1 MRRIGI
7 LFSAVFFIAGCSTS
21 DIRVAHTVGLVP
33 ATETIPEEALLDV
46 SVVLFD
52 PGVPEGEIDKD
63 VLEELL
69 REGTFVH
76 IRRSESRYTAVH
88 LRDTL
93 QKSGHWGAVWVTPE
107 PSLASDLEVT
117 GEILHSDGDRF
128 HLDIRAVDSAG
139 RVWLEKDYEMA
150 TAAGAYN
157 RQRYPEFDPY
167 QDVYNAIANDLAEV
181 RAGLTTSEIVNL
193 RAISQLRFAGDISS
207 EAFGDYLEVDRRGEY
222 SLVRLPAE
230 GDPQFDRTMRVR
242 EREHLF
248 IETLNEH
255 YEEFYQN
262 ADDSYNGWREF
273 AREEAIAIRELQRS
287 SRWRT
292 TLGIAT
298 VVASVVYGSQGD
310 GDFSSRMLRDAM
322 MYTGMDLIRT
332 AAVRRDEK
340 RLHTEAMEE
349 LSTSFDD
356 EVKPMV
362 IEIEGTQHRLT
373 GTADAQY
380 EEWKEL
386 LLELYSAETGFVPEI
401 EVYTEPLPEP
411 LTEVAEELG
420 GDAGL
425 PAEADAQEPEV
436 YTIEPQDL
444 EIDEEVE
451 AEAAAEAEAEVA
463 PGAIAGAS

>member
-1 MRRIGI
+1 MRQTGLL
-7 LFSAVFFIAGCSTS
+7 LFAVIFIAGCSSS

-33 ATETIPEEALLDV
+33 ATETIPEEELLDV
-46 SVVLFD
+46 SVVLFN
-52 PGVPEGEIDKD
+52 PGVPEGEIDKE

-76 IRRSESRYTAVH
+76 IRRSESRYMAVH

-93 QKSGHWGAVWVTPE
+93 QKSGHWGAVWVTPQ

-117 GEILHSDGDRF
+117 GEILHSDGDQF
-128 HLDIRAVDSAG
+128 HINIRAVDAAG
-139 RVWLEKDYEMA
+139 RVWLEEDYEMA

-167 QDVYNAIANDLAEV
+167 QDVYNAIANDLAAV
-181 RAGLTTSEIVNL
+181 RSELTAREATNL
-193 RAISQLRFAGDISS
+193 RSISQLRFAGDISP
-207 EAFGDYLEVDRRGEY
+207 EAFGDYLDVDRGGEY
-222 SLVRLPAE
+222 SLARLPAE

-255 YEEFYQN
+255 YEEFYQS

-298 VVASVVYGSQGD
+298 VVASVVYGSQSD

-362 IEIEGTQHRLT
+362 VEIEGTQHRLT

-401 EVYTEPLPEP
+401 DVYTEALPEP
-411 LTEVAEELG
+411 PPEVADDVGGEAELPV
-420 GDAGL
+420 DAEG
-425 PAEADAQEPEV
+425 QELEV
-436 YTIEPQDL
+436 YTIEPDDL
-444 EIDEEVE
+444 EMEEESATEATE
-451 AEAAAEAEAEVA
+451 AEANVA
-463 PGAIAGAS
+463 PETIAGAS

>member
-7 LFSAVFFIAGCSTS
+7 LFLAVFALTGCTTS
-21 DIRVAHTVGLVP
+21 EVRVAHTVGLVP
-33 ATETIPEEALLDV
+33 AMEIIPEEQLLDV

-76 IRRSESRYTAVH
+76 IRRSESRYMAVH

-93 QKSGHWGAVWVTPE
+93 QKSGHWGTVWVTPE
-107 PSLASDLEVT
+107 PSLASDIEIA

-128 HLDIRAVDSAG
+128 HLAVMAVDASG
-139 RVWLEKDYEMA
+139 RVWIDKDYEMA

-157 RQRYPEFDPY
+157 RQRYPNFDPY
-167 QDVYNAIANDLAEV
+167 QDVFNQIANDLAEA
-181 RAGLTTSEIVNL
+181 RAGLSARETENL
-193 RAISQLRFAGDISS
+193 RAIGQLRFAGGISP
-207 EAFGDYLEVDRRGEY
+207 EAFGEYLAVDRRGEY
-222 SLVRLPAE
+222 SLNRLPAD
-230 GDPQFDRTMRVR
+230 GDPQFERTLRVR

-248 IETLNEH
+248 IETLNQH

-262 ADDSYNGWREF
+262 SEDSYNGWREF

-298 VVASVVYGSQGD
+298 VVASVVYGSQSD

-349 LSTSFDD
+349 LSQSFDD

-380 EEWKEL
+380 EEWKSL
-386 LLELYSAETGFVPEI
+386 LLDLYSAETGFIPEI
-401 EVYTEPLPEP
+401 DVYTEEP
-411 LTEVAEELG
+411 AELIEVADE
-420 GDAGL
+420 AG
-425 PAEADAQEPEV
+425 AETQIEADVENEDYEI
-436 YTIEPQDL
+436 YTIEPEDL
-444 EIDEEVE
+444 EADDDATEE
-451 AEAAAEAEAEVA
+451 A
-463 PGAIAGAS
+463 PPPETIAGAI

>member
-1 MRRIGI
+1 MRRFGV
-7 LFSAVFFIAGCSTS
+7 LFLAAFALTGCTTS
-21 DIRVAHTVGLVP
+21 EVRVAHTVGLVP
-33 ATETIPEEALLDV
+33 ATETIPEEQLLDV

-76 IRRSESRYTAVH
+76 IRRSESRYMAVH
-88 LRDTL
+88 LRNTL
-93 QKSGHWGAVWVTPE
+93 QKSGHWGTVWVSPE
-107 PSLASDLEVT
+107 PSLASDVEVT
-117 GEILHSDGDRF
+117 GEILHSDGDRL
-128 HLDIRAVDSAG
+128 HLAVTAFDASG
-139 RVWLEKDYEMA
+139 RVWIDKEYEMA

-157 RQRYPEFDPY
+157 RQRYPDFDPY
-167 QDVYNAIANDLAEV
+167 QDVFNEIANDLAEV
-181 RAGLTTSEIVNL
+181 RAGLSARETETLREI
-193 RAISQLRFAGDISS
+193 AQLRFAGEISP
-207 EAFGDYLEVDRRGEY
+207 EAFGEYLTENRRGEY
-222 SLVRLPAE
+222 SLNRLPAD
-230 GDPQFDRTMRVR
+230 GDPQFDRALRVR

-248 IETLNEH
+248 IETLNQH

-262 ADDSYNGWREF
+262 SEDSYNGWREY

-298 VVASVVYGSQGD
+298 VVASVVYGSQSD

-349 LSTSFDD
+349 LSQSFDD

-362 IEIEGTQHRLT
+362 IDIEGTQHRLT

-380 EEWKEL
+380 EEWKSL
-386 LLELYSAETGFVPEI
+386 MLELYSSETGFVPEI
-401 EVYTEPLPEP
+401 DVYTEELPGE
-411 LTEVAEELG
+411 LIEVADG
-420 GDAGL
+420 AG
-425 PAEADAQEPEV
+425 AETQIESEV
-436 YTIEPQDL
+436 ENEDYEIYTIEPEDL
-444 EIDEEVE
+444 E
-451 AEAAAEAEAEVA
+451 AEDAAAEEVPPETVA
-463 PGAIAGAS
+463 GAI

>member
-1 MRRIGI
+1 MPRIGVLLI
-7 LFSAVFFIAGCSTS
+7 GTVMLAGCSTS
-21 DIRVAHTVGLVP
+21 EVRVAHSVALVP
-33 ATETIPEEALLDV
+33 ATETIPEEQLLDV

-52 PGVPEGEIDKD
+52 PGVPDGEIDKD

-69 REGTFVH
+69 RNGTFVH
-76 IRRSESRYTAVH
+76 IRRSESRYMAVH

-93 QKSGHWGAVWVTPE
+93 QKSGYWGAVWVTPE
-107 PSLASDLEVT
+107 PSLAADLEVAA
-117 GEILHSDGDRF
+117 EILHSDGDRL
-128 HLDIRAVDSAG
+128 HIDVRAVDAAG

-157 RQRYPEFDPY
+157 RQRYPDRDPY
-167 QDVYNAIANDLAEV
+167 QDVFNSIANDLAEV
-181 RAGLTTSEIVNL
+181 QADLTAREAENL
-193 RAISQLRFAGDISS
+193 RTVAQLRFAGDISP
-207 EAFGDYLEVDRRGEY
+207 EAYGDYLKADRGGEFT
-222 SLVRLPAE
+222 LNRLPAE
-230 GDPQFDRTMRVR
+230 GDPQFDRTLRVR

-255 YEEFYQN
+255 YEEFYQS

-273 AREEAIAIRELQRS
+273 AREEAIAIRALQHS

-298 VVASVVYGSQGD
+298 VVASVVYGSQSD

-322 MYTGMDLIRT
+322 MYTGMDLIKT

-362 IEIEGTQHRLT
+362 VEIEGTQHRLT

-380 EEWKEL
+380 EEWKDL
-386 LLELYSAETGFVPEI
+386 LLELYSAETGFVPDVVI
-401 EVYTEPLPEP
+401 YTEPLPE
-411 LTEVAEELG
+411 VAE
-420 GDAGL
+420 
-425 PAEADAQEPEV
+425 
-436 YTIEPQDL
+436 
-444 EIDEEVE
+444 
-451 AEAAAEAEAEVA
+451 EAAAEAEDQELDVYTIEPEDLKVEDDAAEEAA
-463 PGAIAGAS
+463 PETIAGAT

>member
-1 MRRIGI
+1 MRRIGL
-7 LFSAVFFIAGCSTS
+7 LFSAVFIIAGCSTS
-21 DIRVAHTVGLVP
+21 EVRVAHTVALVP
-33 ATETIPEEALLDV
+33 ATETIPEDELLDV
-46 SVVLFD
+46 SVVLFN
-52 PGVPEGEIDKD
+52 PGVPEGEIDKE

-76 IRRSESRYTAVH
+76 IRRSESRYMAVH

-107 PSLASDLEVT
+107 SSLAADLEVT
-117 GEILHSDGDRF
+117 GEILHSDGDQF
-128 HLDIRAVDSAG
+128 HIEVHAIDSSG
-139 RVWLEKDYEMA
+139 RVWLDKDYEMA

-157 RQRYPEFDPY
+157 RQRYPDFDPY
-167 QDVYNAIANDLAEV
+167 QDVFNEIANDLAAA
-181 RAGLTTSEIVNL
+181 RAELTPRESANL
-193 RAISQLRFAGDISS
+193 RSISQLRFAGDISP
-207 EAFGDYLEVDRRGEY
+207 EAFGDYLDVNRRGEY
-222 SLVRLPAE
+222 SLSRLPAE
-230 GDPQFDRTMRVR
+230 GDAQFDRTMRVR

-262 ADDSYNGWREF
+262 SDESYNGWREF

-298 VVASVVYGSQGD
+298 VVASVVYGSQSD

-386 LLELYSAETGFVPEI
+386 LLDLYSAETGFVPEI
-401 EVYTEPLPEP
+401 EVYTEDLPEP
-411 LTEVAEELG
+411 LPEVADETG
-420 GDAGL
+420 GG
-425 PAEADAQEPEV
+425 ADVPVGAQGEDVNV
-436 YTIEPQDL
+436 YTIEPEDL
-444 EIDEEVE
+444 ETEE
-451 AEAAAEAEAEVA
+451 EAAAEADAEVG
-463 PGAIAGAS
+463 PETIAGAI